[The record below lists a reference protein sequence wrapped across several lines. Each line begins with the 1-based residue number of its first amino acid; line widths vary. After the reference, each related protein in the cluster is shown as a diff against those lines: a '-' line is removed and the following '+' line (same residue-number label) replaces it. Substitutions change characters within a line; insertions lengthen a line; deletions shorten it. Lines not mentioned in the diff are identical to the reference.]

1 MTNTPLH
8 QALTQPPNLA
18 LIANPNS
25 HNVVLNFLTGSM
37 PAGTSFSRASSG
49 TKISALG
56 TLIVEPLNAPR
67 FDFHPT
73 TLQPRGLLIEG
84 ARTNLLLNSAALS
97 TQSIAVTATAHTL
110 SFYGTGSVTLTGAA
124 TGTLNGTGAFPNR
137 ANLTFTPSAGTLT
150 LTVTGSVLN
159 AQCEVGAFASS
170 WIPTT
175 GAAATRAIDSAIITD
190 LPTIGFNPLEGT
202 LVVEFE
208 STVTFAA
215 GMPER
220 QLFNLG
226 TDGPNQ
232 ARVVIDTTGTIRMA
246 STTASVIDVNIDDGG
261 GIRSP
266 GIHKIAFAYKQN
278 DTAICTNGGAVVTD
292 GACVVPPINQLRI
305 GQNIAGTSPLF
316 DRIRR
321 LNYTPTRL
329 TNAQLQSLT
338 AA

>member
-1 MTNTPLH
+1 MTNTSLH

-25 HNVVLNFLTGSM
+25 HNVGLNFIADSM

-49 TKISALG
+49 TEISALG

-84 ARTNLLLNSAALS
+84 ARTNLLLNSATLG
-97 TQSIAVTATAHTL
+97 TQSITVSATTHTL
-110 SFYGTGSVTLTGAA
+110 SFYGTGSVTLSGAA

-150 LTVTGSVLN
+150 LTVTGSVLH

-175 GAAATRAIDSAIITD
+175 GAAATRAADNANITD

-202 LVVEFE
+202 VLVEFE
-208 STVTFAA
+208 STVTFAS
-215 GMPER
+215 GMPDR
-220 QLFNLG
+220 FLFSLG
-226 TDGPNQ
+226 TDTINN

-246 STTASVIDVNIDDGG
+246 SATAGVTDVNVSDGG
-261 GIRSP
+261 GVRPP
-266 GIHKIAFAYKQN
+266 GFYRVAFAYKEN
-278 DTAICTNGGAVVTD
+278 DFAICTNGGTVVTD
-292 GACVVPPINQLRI
+292 SVCVVPPINQLRI
-305 GQNIAGTSPLF
+305 GQNIIGAVPLF
-316 DRIRR
+316 DRMRR

-329 TNAQLQSLT
+329 PNAQLQSLT
-338 AA
+338 AS